1 MPCWT
6 AGSIGGPFFWCLW
19 SLAAQTIFPP
29 GKGFFISCFG
39 SFTLYWEG
47 ELVRIPSRKAREVLA
62 LLFTERGRPL
72 RKVHAAERL
81 WPGVD
86 QAHAMDCL
94 YKACGVL
101 RRLIRQGVP
110 LPLVWERDTLLLD
123 GTHIDSDVDRFE
135 RLYLRREDAACRE
148 AAIAIYTAPFLLNEY
163 YEWTAG
169 LEAYY
174 DMRYLE
180 LLHLAEE
187 SANTPYAA
195 SYYRGL
201 LYEAR

>member
-1 MPCWT
+1 MF
-6 AGSIGGPFFWCLW
+6 A
-19 SLAAQTIFPP
+19 
-29 GKGFFISCFG
+29 
-39 SFTLYWEG
+39 
-47 ELVRIPSRKAREVLA
+47 
-62 LLFTERGRPL
+62 ERGKPL
-72 RKVHAAERL
+72 RKAYVAETL

-110 LPLVWERDTLLLD
+110 LPLVCSRDTLLLD
-123 GTHIDSDVDRFE
+123 GTRIDSDVNRFE
-135 RLYLRREDAACRE
+135 RLYLQREDADCRE
-148 AAIAIYTAPFLLNEY
+148 AAIALYTAPFLLNEY
-163 YEWTAG
+163 YEWTAR

-180 LLHLAEE
+180 LLQLAAK
-187 SANTPYAA
+187 SADTSPAA

-201 LYEAR
+201 LDETFYGGS